1 MTVSTSAS
9 VVANSC
15 RLTIISSTLRVDLA
29 VPVQISVAELL
40 TIVVTS
46 LGPEAADLG
55 ASEGGWV
62 LQRTGSEPLNPAE
75 TLAASGVVDGDVLH
89 LRTRSTKLPEL
100 AFDDVLDAVADG
112 VLTRTHRWTATQ
124 TAHGATI
131 FAGALLVFTAG
142 TALLVGPRWIASAIT
157 LGVGAVLLG
166 LAAVAVGRIFHR
178 RGPALTA
185 AAFAIAY
192 GAGCGATALG
202 GRRSIV
208 DFGAPQLLVA
218 VSVALLAAVALLIV
232 LADGLAGFVAVAA
245 LTLLAAVG
253 TAFATG
259 LDLRPAATAG
269 VVAAVGLAFSPFL
282 PTLSFRLS
290 RLPLPVIPL
299 DAADLRRDVGTIDA
313 RQILGQAVRADQFL
327 TGLVGGVSLAI
338 AGSAVVLAGQGVSE
352 EVLAVVVGLICLLRA
367 RLFTGRGQRILLLV
381 SGGVALVAELVAAT
395 SEAHGSVRL
404 LAFAV
409 PAAIV
414 GLVLLGLTI
423 VLPGRR
429 YAPPWSRAADVL
441 ESLLVLSVIPLAI
454 GVMGVYG
461 SVRQLVS

>member
-1 MTVSTSAS
+1 M
-9 VVANSC
+9 VANSC

-62 LQRTGSEPLNPAE
+62 LQRAGENPLSPAE

-112 VLTRTHRWTATQ
+112 VLTRTRRWSPAQ
-124 TAHGATI
+124 TARAATI
-131 FAGALLVFTAG
+131 FGGALLVFTAF
-142 TALLVGPRWIASAIT
+142 TALFVGPDWIASSIT

-185 AAFAIAY
+185 AGFAIAY

-202 GRRSIV
+202 GHRRLV
-208 DFGAPQLLVA
+208 DFGAPQLLVG
-218 VSVALLAAVALLIV
+218 VSVALLAAVVLLIV
-232 LADGLAGFVAVAA
+232 LSDGLAGFVAVAA
-245 LTLLAAVG
+245 LTLLGAVG
-253 TAFATG
+253 TAVATG
-259 LDLRPAATAG
+259 FDLRPAATAG
-269 VVAAVGLAFSPFL
+269 VIAAVGLAFSPFL

-299 DAADLRRDVGTIDA
+299 DAADLRRDTGSVDA

-338 AGSAVVLAGQGVSE
+338 AGSAAVLAGQGVSE
-352 EVLAVVVGLICLLRA
+352 EILAVVLGVICLLRA

-381 SGGVALVAELVAAT
+381 SGGVALTAEIVAAT
-395 SEAHGSVRL
+395 LDAHGTVRL
-404 LAFAV
+404 FAFAV
-409 PAAIV
+409 PAALV
-414 GLVLLGLTI
+414 GLALVGSSVL
-423 VLPGRR
+423 LPGRR
-429 YAPPWSRAADVL
+429 YAPPVSRAADVI
-441 ESLLVLSVIPLAI
+441 ESLLVLSVIPLAL

-461 SVRQLVS
+461 AVRHLSS

>member
-1 MTVSTSAS
+1 MTVSTSAN

-15 RLTIISSTLRVDLA
+15 RLTIISSTQRVDLA

-46 LGPEAADLG
+46 LGPDAADLG

-62 LQRTGSEPLNPAE
+62 LQRAGQDPLNPAE
-75 TLAASGVVDGDVLH
+75 TVAANGVVDGDVLH

-112 VLTRTHRWTATQ
+112 VLTRTSRWTAVQ
-124 TAHGATI
+124 TARAATV
-131 FAGALLVFTAG
+131 FAGALLVFTALI
-142 TALLVGPRWIASAIT
+142 ALLVGPTWVASSIT
-157 LGVGAVLLG
+157 LGVGAILLG
-166 LAAVAVGRIFHR
+166 AASVAVGRAFHL
-178 RGPALTA
+178 RGAALTA
-185 AAFAIAY
+185 AGFAIAY

-202 GRRSIV
+202 GHRQLT
-208 DFGAPQLLVA
+208 DFGAPQALVG
-218 VSVALLAAVALLIV
+218 VSVALLAAVVLLIV
-232 LADGLAGFVAVAA
+232 LGDGLGGFVAVAA
-245 LTLLAAVG
+245 LTLLAAIG
-253 TAFATG
+253 TAVATG
-259 LDLRPAATAG
+259 FDLRPAATAG
-269 VVAAVGLAFSPFL
+269 VIAAVGLAFSPFL

-299 DAADLRRDVGTIDA
+299 DAADLRRDTGTVDA

-338 AGSAVVLAGQGVSE
+338 AGSAVALAGQGVSE
-352 EVLAVVVGLICLLRA
+352 EILAVVLGVICLLRG
-367 RLFTGRGQRILLLV
+367 RLFTGRGQRVLLLV
-381 SGGVALVAELVAAT
+381 SGAVALGAELVAAVLD
-395 SEAHGSVRL
+395 AHGTVRL

-409 PAAIV
+409 PAAV
-414 GLVLLGLTI
+414 AALVALGLAV

-429 YAPPWSRAADVL
+429 YAPPVGRAADVV
-441 ESLLVLSVIPLAI
+441 ESLLVLSVIPLAL

-461 SVRQLVS
+461 AVRQLAS